1 MRKLLILPLAALAFV
16 AMSFQAEHH
25 PISNNDAE
33 VAVPGKE
40 YVYIKLDNQCSRE
53 VKYNYKYSGGGTSG
67 SISKNYK
74 KQLTISVG
82 SKLYIDG
89 EFFMEI
95 EKSHD
100 KQTFV
105 VCK

>member
-1 MRKLLILPLAALAFV
+1 MVK
-16 AMSFQAEHH
+16 
-25 PISNNDAE
+25 
-33 VAVPGKE
+33 KE
-40 YVYIKLDNQCSRE
+40 DKKEIKESSKENVYIKLDNQCSRE

-89 EFFMEI
+89 DFFMEI
-95 EKSHD
+95 TKSHD

>member
-1 MRKLLILPLAALAFV
+1 MT
-16 AMSFQAEHH
+16 MSFTSENGDLKNESLTSIKEAG
-25 PISNNDAE
+25 N
-33 VAVPGKE
+33 E
-40 YVYIKLDNQCSRE
+40 YVSVKLDNQCGKE
-53 VKYNYKYSGGGTSG
+53 VKYEYKYSGGAGSG

-89 EFFMEI
+89 NFFMEI
-95 EKSHD
+95 TKAHD